1 MWQKIAAQAAMAAA
15 TTASIE
21 AVRLAPA
28 VTKAAKKFYE
38 RVRDR
43 KRKREQGRA
52 LGDAAPE
59 SNDFA
64 TTVQLTKL
72 EERVDALET
81 GEETQAELIA
91 QMTEQQNPKP
101 Q

>member
-52 LGDAAPE
+52 LLRCSAGI
-59 SNDFA
+59 
-64 TTVQLTKL
+64 
-72 EERVDALET
+72 ERLCNHSPID
-81 GEETQAELIA
+81 QARGA
-91 QMTEQQNPKP
+91 RGCAGNR
-101 Q
+101 